1 MVDTEAATAV
11 PSGSDSPP
19 TSDVQE
25 TVPPPARTE
34 VGSDD
39 WWRGPGVSRAGRLL
53 LGVLRLLVGW
63 IFFWSFLDKTWG
75 LGYSTPKSRAWVN
88 GGSPTDGFLSN
99 VYVGPFDS
107 WFRSIA
113 GQTWADYL
121 FMIGLCALGA
131 ALMLGIGLRLAA
143 IPGAALTV
151 MMWLSVWPPAKV
163 TSQGNPTG
171 STNPFFDDHLVW
183 ALLFL
188 IFPLLNAGDWVGLG
202 RWWRGLA
209 LVRRWPWLR

>member
-1 MVDTEAATAV
+1 MVDTERATGVPTGSDTYPPDDLRATA
-11 PSGSDSPP
+11 
-19 TSDVQE
+19 
-25 TVPPPARTE
+25 PPPARTE
-34 VGSDD
+34 VGSND
-39 WWRGPGVSRAGRLL
+39 WWRGPGVSRAGQFL

-63 IFFWSFLDKTWG
+63 IFLWAFLDKTWG
-75 LGYSTPKSRAWVN
+75 FGYSTPKSRAWIH
-88 GGSPTDGFLSN
+88 GGSPTNGFLGN
-99 VYVGPFDS
+99 VYVGPFAS

-113 GQTWADYL
+113 GATWADYL
-121 FMIGLCALGA
+121 FMIGLCALGV

-143 IPGAALTV
+143 IPGAALSV
-151 MMWLSVWPPAKV
+151 MMWLSVWPSAKV

-202 RWWRGLA
+202 RWWRRLG
-209 LVRRWPWLR
+209 LVRRLPWLR